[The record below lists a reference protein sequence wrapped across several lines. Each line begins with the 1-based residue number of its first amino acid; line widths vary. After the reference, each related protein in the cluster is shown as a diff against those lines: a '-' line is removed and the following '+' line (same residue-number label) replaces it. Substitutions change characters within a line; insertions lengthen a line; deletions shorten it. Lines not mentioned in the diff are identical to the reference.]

1 MPKTNLQKVPP
12 PDEPLIEIRIFVEKS
27 IIDAIGGIDKAKL
40 IAYWSLVNEAE
51 PDENN
56 ANEC

>member
-1 MPKTNLQKVPP
+1 MTQKDIQKISQ

-27 IIDAIGGIDKAKL
+27 IIDACGGIDKSKL

-51 PDENN
+51 PDENTVI
-56 ANEC
+56 E